1 MFEDSCFEQL
11 PGGKCYQKGGYRLE
25 QASYNCLPYEIKEN
39 TLTNLKP
46 KKANGDIIVE
56 YDMIYSK
63 GNEIISFEIKGLNNR
78 TSQSLERQERLLNQA
93 IRQKTFLMDNFK
105 DRKDIKIV
113 VIFCLVKGKKDD
125 IIDVNFINKFKEH
138 NIMIA
143 IGSSP
148 NDTIKNAIKVLKEA
162 GFLSSSETKSIE
174 IKNIDSK
181 NTDKKIDTILVGSPD
196 KVSYI
201 DKLIQK
207 KNQ

>member
-1 MFEDSCFEQL
+1 MFEDNSFEQL

-25 QASYNCLPYEIKEN
+25 QASYNCLPNEIKEN

-46 KKANGDIIVE
+46 KKVNGDIIVE

-78 TSQSLERQERLLNQA
+78 TSQCLERQERLLNQA
-93 IRQKTFLMDNFK
+93 IRQKTFLIDNFK
-105 DRKDIKIV
+105 DRKDVKIV

-125 IIDVNFINKFKEH
+125 IIDSNFINRFKEQ
-138 NIMIA
+138 NIMVA
-143 IGSSP
+143 IGTSP
-148 NDTIKNAIKVLKEA
+148 NDTIKNAIEQLKES
-162 GFLSSSETKSIE
+162 GFLSSLETKSIK
-174 IKNIDSK
+174 IKNINSK

-207 KNQ
+207 KN